1 LSFQIP
7 AFTFTLMKKIGLALL
22 ALSLG
27 CGGNLSDEQRK
38 KFKEG
43 MEQQKIVR
51 ITEAEIMEA
60 GLSKGHQI
68 LKALENK
75 PFSQGLA
82 DSLAQ
87 AYKVK
92 INWTVPGGSNALA
105 IEQELIDA
113 YIAGMATGS
122 IQENLQKIYN
132 SSQGDKYDSLLYS
145 KPSLSKLP
153 DGSEQL
159 NGIWNIYIPKKQIV
173 LEITKTK

>member
-1 LSFQIP
+1 
-7 AFTFTLMKKIGLALL
+7 MKKIGLALL

-38 KFKEG
+38 KFREG

-51 ITEAEIMEA
+51 ITESEIMEA

-68 LKALENK
+68 LKVLENRS
-75 PFSQGLA
+75 FSQSLT
-82 DSLAQ
+82 DSLEQ
-87 AYKVK
+87 ACNVK
-92 INWTVPGGSNALA
+92 INWVVPGGSNALA

-113 YIAGMATGS
+113 YIAGIATGS
-122 IQENLQKIYN
+122 TQENLQKIYN
-132 SSQGDKYDSLLYS
+132 SSQRDEYDSLLYS
-145 KPSLSKLP
+145 KPSLSKLR

-159 NGIWNIYIPKKQIV
+159 NGIWNIYIPKKEIV